1 MYNIASSLVMKRAQ
15 YVCSVCYREF
25 TRKNNGERHNE
36 KLHASTARITPLKL
50 FRYGEA
56 ATKPRNKKFGFLSS
70 TDSQTKEELLFDVL
84 ESIGKEF
91 EGCER
96 EMDNFSSQDKAWS
109 LTQILL
115 HSLRY
120 EDPKVPMKK
129 FLRGL
134 KRNKLNL
141 KIIQYVAAGL
151 EITPYHAEQTLIQ
164 LIE

>member
-1 MYNIASSLVMKRAQ
+1 MKRTQ
-15 YVCSVCYREF
+15 YICSICNREF
-25 TRKNNGERHNE
+25 TRKYNGNRHNDT
-36 KLHASTARITPLKL
+36 LHASTARITPL
-50 FRYGEA
+50 YGEA
-56 ATKPRNKKFGFLSS
+56 APKPKKNFGFLSS
-70 TDSQTKEELLFDVL
+70 TDSQSKDELLSDVL

-91 EGCER
+91 EGCEH
-96 EMDNFSSQDKAWS
+96 ELDNFSAYDKASS

-120 EDPKVPMKK
+120 EDPRVPMKR

-151 EITPYHAEQTLIQ
+151 ETTPYHAKQTLIQ
-164 LIE
+164 LRE

>member
-1 MYNIASSLVMKRAQ
+1 MKRTQ
-15 YVCSVCYREF
+15 YICSVCYREF
-25 TRKNNGERHNE
+25 TRKYNGNRHNE
-36 KLHASTARITPLKL
+36 NLHGSTALITPLEI
-50 FRYGEA
+50 FRYGKA
-56 ATKPRNKKFGFLSS
+56 APKPKRKFGFVSS
-70 TDSQTKEELLFDVL
+70 TGSQNKEEILSDVL

-96 EMDNFSSQDKAWS
+96 ELDNFSSQDKAWS

-115 HSLRY
+115 HSLRC

-141 KIIQYVAAGL
+141 KIMNYVAAGL
-151 EITPYHAEQTLIQ
+151 EITPYHAQQLLIQ